1 MSIASLLQWFPSTS
15 SNDTNQNTAK
25 VTPQQWRLLA
35 DAKHKRLP
43 LILYST
49 PAHLGQG
56 YQSLVLKTDQKTQT
70 CCIDMPFPAMPS
82 DHLSLPKRIY
92 ATLKY
97 PGTYQ
102 HWQIEGEIIERAQAG
117 DGPYFKLH
125 IEAMRFCKD
134 RRLETRFS
142 FSDKSAEVSCT
153 PPMETPIYGNLDN
166 ISMGGI
172 CFNARGNLQ
181 QSDAFYLANQSRKA
195 SIPTSIELNN
205 DDNLAVELEILSLQ
219 VIKKPYLHTKVRARF
234 KSLTPSQQH
243 ILAALTEK
251 LAEIA

>member
-1 MSIASLLQWFPSTS
+1 MSITSLLQWFPSVTG
-15 SNDTNQNTAK
+15 NDATQSTVK
-25 VTPQQWRLLA
+25 IPLQQWRLLA

-49 PAHLGQG
+49 PSHQGQG
-56 YQSLVLKTDQKTQT
+56 YQSLILKTNNKTQT
-70 CCIDMPFPAMPS
+70 CYIDMPFPALPS

-102 HWQIEGEIIERAQAG
+102 HWQIEGLIIERALAG
-117 DGPYFKLH
+117 DGPYFKFQV
-125 IEAMRFCKD
+125 ESMRFCKD
-134 RRLETRFS
+134 RRLGTRFS

-153 PPMETPIYGNLDN
+153 PPMEPPIYGNLEN

-172 CFNARGNLQ
+172 CLNARGNLQ
-181 QSDAFYLANQSRKA
+181 QSNAFYLANQNRK
-195 SIPTSIELNN
+195 SLIPTSIELNK
-205 DDNLAVELEILSLQ
+205 DDNLTVDLEVLSLQ

-234 KSLTPSQQH
+234 KSLNPSQQH

-251 LAEIA
+251 LADIA

>member
-1 MSIASLLQWFPSTS
+1 MGFASLLQWLPSTA
-15 SNDTNQNTAK
+15 SNEADLSAAK
-25 VTPQQWRLLA
+25 VTPQQWRILA

-49 PAHLGQG
+49 REYRGQG

-70 CCIDMPFPAMPS
+70 CFIDMPLPALPS

-102 HWQIEGEIIERAQAG
+102 HWQIEGKITERAQAG

-125 IEAMRFCKD
+125 IEAMKFCKD
-134 RRLETRFS
+134 RRNQARFN
-142 FSDKSAEVSCT
+142 FSDKSAEVTCS
-153 PPMETPIYGNLDN
+153 PPMEPPIYGNLEN
-166 ISMGGI
+166 ISMGGV

-181 QSDAFYLANQSRKA
+181 QSDAFYLANQSRKTL
-195 SIPTSIELNN
+195 IPSSIELNS
-205 DDNLAVELEILSLQ
+205 DDKLNVELEVLSLQ
-219 VIKKPYLHTKVRARF
+219 VTKKPYLHTKVRARF

-251 LAEIA
+251 LGETA